1 MNRPW
6 KTTEESHRKIY
17 EETMLKRYVMVATA
31 ATLAV
36 GLSACGSTD
45 PLRSQNAQSP
55 GGAANSDNF
64 TSQLS
69 GTLTCAGASSQE
81 SAMDAWRAGF
91 QAMHPDTTITYDPV
105 GSSGGRTQFLEGGLA
120 FAGTDS
126 PLSGEELERATDRCS
141 GAGVLQAPL
150 YISPIAVIYNLDG
163 VSELNLSPQNLAAIF
178 NAEITR
184 WNDPAL
190 VADNPDVELPDMRIT
205 PVNRSDGSGTT
216 ENFTDYLAATAPDA
230 WPHEAS
236 DTWPISGS
244 QSAQG
249 TSGVVQTV
257 QGGQGT
263 IGYADASK
271 AGDLGI
277 ASIQVGNE
285 FITYS
290 AEAAAAVVDASPRQ
304 TGRAEHDIVIDLDRT
319 TTAPGT
325 YPLVLISYS
334 IACLKYEDAQEGKL
348 TQEFLRYLASEEGQ
362 AQAAQAAGSAP
373 ISAQLRTEINAGLEA
388 IELP

>member
-1 MNRPW
+1 M
-6 KTTEESHRKIY
+6 RKHYAI
-17 EETMLKRYVMVATA
+17 VAA
-31 ATLAV
+31 AVVAV
-36 GLSACGSTD
+36 GLSACGSSD
-45 PLRSQNAQSP
+45 PLSGQDLPENSSDASGSASASDSQN
-55 GGAANSDNF
+55 F
-64 TSQLS
+64 TADLS
-69 GTLTCAGASSQE
+69 GTLTGAGASSQE

-91 QAMHPDTTITYDPV
+91 QAHYPDTTITYDPV

-126 PLSGEELERATDRCS
+126 PLSGDELERATDRCH

-150 YISPIAVIYNLDG
+150 YISPIAVVYNLEG
-163 VSELNLSPQNLAAIF
+163 VPELKLTPDNLAAIF
-178 NAEITR
+178 NGDITQ
-184 WNDPAL
+184 WDDPAL
-190 VADNPDVELPDMRIT
+190 QADNPDVDLPDMRIT

-216 ENFTDYLAATAPDA
+216 ENFTDYLAAAAPEA
-230 WPHEAS
+230 WPHEPS
-236 DTWPISGS
+236 DTWPLTGS

-257 QGGQGT
+257 QGGNGT

-277 ASIQVGNE
+277 AQIQVGDE

-304 TGRAEHDIVIDLDRT
+304 EEREEHDIVIDLDRT
-319 TTAPGT
+319 TEAPGT

-334 IACLKYEDAQEGKL
+334 VACLEYEDQAEGQMV
-348 TQEFLRYLASEEGQ
+348 QEFLRYQASEEGQ
-362 AQAAQAAGSAP
+362 QQAATAAGSAP
-373 ISAQLRTEINAGLEA
+373 ISDELRTDITAGIEA

>member
-1 MNRPW
+1 
-6 KTTEESHRKIY
+6 
-17 EETMLKRYVMVATA
+17 MLKRYVTVAAA

-36 GLSACGSTD
+36 GLSACGSSD
-45 PLRSQNAQSP
+45 PLKPQDAQSP
-55 GGAANSDNF
+55 SGDVSSDSF
-64 TSQLS
+64 TSELS
-69 GTLTCAGASSQE
+69 GTLTGAGASSQE

-91 QAMHPDTTITYDPV
+91 QAIHPDTTITYDPA
-105 GSSGGRTQFLEGGLA
+105 GSSGGRTQFLEGGLS

-126 PLSGEELERATDRCS
+126 PLSGEELERATDRCY

-150 YISPIAVIYNLDG
+150 YISPIAVIYNLPEI
-163 VSELNLSPQNLAAIF
+163 SELNLSPENLAAIF
-178 NAEITR
+178 NQEITQ

-190 VADNPDVELPDMRIT
+190 VADNPDVELPDTRIT

-216 ENFTDYLAATAPDA
+216 ENFTEYLAAAAPDA
-230 WPHEAS
+230 WPHEPG
-236 DTWPISGS
+236 DTWPVSGS

-257 QGGQGT
+257 QGGEGT

-277 ASIQVGNE
+277 AKIKVGDE
-285 FITYS
+285 FIGYS

-304 TGRAEHDIVIDLDRT
+304 DDRAEHDIVIDLDRT
-319 TTAPGT
+319 TTAPGA

-334 IACLKYEDAQEGKL
+334 VACLEYEDAEEGKFV
-348 TQEFLRYLASEEGQ
+348 QEFLRYLTSEEGQ
-362 AQAAQAAGSAP
+362 NQAAQAAGSAP
-373 ISAQLRTEINAGLEA
+373 ISAELRTEINAGIEA
-388 IELP
+388 ISLP